1 MSLDPEEALVSHWT
15 EFEEKFF
22 SLKATSFLWKGS
34 AEDILFWN
42 ITGDEL
48 EELVDDK
55 ELFDLTP
62 PNEDTSFGDENL
74 PRDLTASTTRPE
86 KTKKVKR
93 G

>member
-1 MSLDPEEALVSHWT
+1 MSLDPEEALVSHRT
-15 EFEEKFF
+15 EFEEKCL
-22 SLKATSFLWKGS
+22 SLIATSFLWKGS

-62 PNEDTSFGDENL
+62 PNEDTSGDENL
-74 PRDLTASTTRPE
+74 PRDLNASTTRPE
-86 KTKKVKR
+86 KTKKVNQ